1 MTQNLNDNGAL
12 RTQALQLATR
22 TLDIV
27 AKALDLLTEQ
37 RTPDLEQRTTRTE
50 RTPDLEQR
58 TTRTER
64 TLESGQRTTRTPD
77 VEQRTTRTERT
88 FPVQEEQSTPS
99 DSANKTIYSPPYR
112 EGLGGGSKGL
122 GGGSKGLGGG
132 SEGQGAGT
140 KGLAGESAYRS
151 DAIRF
156 NLQFLRD
163 HYDLRYNT
171 MKKTTEFRP
180 KTPSSAIKSIY
191 SPPLGGGVGG
201 EVSPPLGGGARGGA
215 VGAAGGGAFL
225 PLTDRDLN
233 SLTVDQLLAGGQS
246 WSYAM
251 RLCVDS
257 AHVEDYN
264 PVADY
269 LDHLPQWDGHDHI
282 SDLAARVPTDYQDW
296 PRLFRRWLLAM
307 VAQVRGMSQ
316 DHGNSIVPM
325 LIGAQGTG
333 KSTFC
338 KMLLPRHLRQ
348 YYMDD
353 IKMDNAEQVERVL
366 GRMWL
371 VNIDEYDAKT
381 TREQAKIKRLLT
393 ERDVQVR
400 RPRSDQY
407 TMVQRLCSF
416 IATTNERRPLTDPT
430 GSRRYLCVELTGAID
445 TATPL
450 NHDQLFAQV
459 LHELSQGEPFF
470 LTREEEALMEAHNER
485 YCRQRVIEKTIA
497 ATLAP
502 APTSADTL
510 MTTADIVDLLCDHG
524 LPPQDVPTPRQL
536 KAALRAAGLRQGAQ
550 SGRHGWYA
558 VPAAPSVPPVPDLP
572 VVPEAPEAPPVPDL
586 PVVPEVPEAP
596 VVPPAPQKSATA

>member
-1 MTQNLNDNGAL
+1 MIQNDNDNDAL
-12 RTQALQLATR
+12 RTQALLLATR

-27 AKALDLLTEQ
+27 AKALDLLSEQ
-37 RTPDLEQRTTRTE
+37 RTPDSG
-50 RTPDLEQR
+50 QR

-77 VEQRTTRTERT
+77 FEQRTTRTPDFEQRTTRTERT
-88 FPVQEEQSTPS
+88 LESEQRTTRTSDLEQRTTRTERTLEPGQRTEQTERTLPVQDEQSAPS
-99 DSANKTIYSPPYR
+99 GTSANKTIYSPPYR
-112 EGLGGGSKGL
+112 EGLGGGSEGL
-122 GGGSKGLGGG
+122 G
-132 SEGQGAGT
+132 AG
-140 KGLAGESAYRS
+140 SAYRS

-180 KTPSSAIKSIY
+180 KTPSSASKSNY
-191 SPPLGGGVGG
+191 SPPLGGGV
-201 EVSPPLGGGARGGA
+201 
-215 VGAAGGGAFL
+215 GGGAFL

-430 GSRRYLCVELTGAID
+430 GSRRYLCVELTGTID

-450 NHDQLFAQV
+450 DHDQLFAQV

-558 VPAAPSVPPVPDLP
+558 VPVAKKVSEVTEL
-572 VVPEAPEAPPVPDL
+572 
-586 PVVPEVPEAP
+586 PEVPEAP
-596 VVPPAPQKSATA
+596 ELPPAQ

>member
-1 MTQNLNDNGAL
+1 MTQNDNANDNANDAL
-12 RTQALQLATR
+12 RTQALLLATR

-37 RTPDLEQRTTRTE
+37 RPPDSEQRTTRTPDFEQRTTRTE

-64 TLESGQRTTRTPD
+64 TPESG
-77 VEQRTTRTERT
+77 QRTTRTERT
-88 FPVQEEQSTPS
+88 FPVQEEQSASSGT
-99 DSANKTIYSPPYR
+99 SATKTIYSPPYR

-122 GGGSKGLGGG
+122 DAGSKGLSAG
-132 SEGQGAGT
+132 SEGLGAG
-140 KGLAGESAYRS
+140 SAYRS

-191 SPPLGGGVGG
+191 SPPLGGG
-201 EVSPPLGGGARGGA
+201 ARGGA
-215 VGAAGGGAFL
+215 VGATRGGVFL

-450 NHDQLFAQV
+450 DHDQLFAQV

-558 VPAAPSVPPVPDLP
+558 VPVAPPVPPVPPVPDLP
-572 VVPEAPEAPPVPDL
+572 VAPDL
-586 PVVPEVPEAP
+586 PALSEVP
-596 VVPPAPQKSATA
+596 VVPAAPATGCLTTNCANY

>member
-1 MTQNLNDNGAL
+1 MTQNDNANANANDAL
-12 RTQALQLATR
+12 RTQALLLATR

-27 AKALDLLTEQ
+27 AKALDLLSEQ
-37 RTPDLEQRTTRTE
+37 RTPDVEQRTTRTPDFEQRTTRTERTPESGPRTERTPDFEQRTTRTERTLESEQRTTRTPDFEQRTTRTERTLESGQRTTRTPDFEQRTTRTERTPDFEQRTTRTE

-64 TLESGQRTTRTPD
+64 T
-77 VEQRTTRTERT
+77 
-88 FPVQEEQSTPS
+88 FPVQEEQSTS
-99 DSANKTIYSPPYR
+99 SGTSATKTIYSPPYR
-112 EGLGGGSKGL
+112 EGLGGG
-122 GGGSKGLGGG
+122 
-132 SEGQGAGT
+132 
-140 KGLAGESAYRS
+140 SAYRS

-191 SPPLGGGVGG
+191 A
-201 EVSPPLGGGARGGA
+201 PPLGGGARGGA
-215 VGAAGGGAFL
+215 VGATRGGAFL

-430 GSRRYLCVELTGAID
+430 GSRRYLCVELTGTID

-450 NHDQLFAQV
+450 DHDQLFAQV

-558 VPAAPSVPPVPDLP
+558 VPAAPSVFLP
-572 VVPEAPEAPPVPDL
+572 
-586 PVVPEVPEAP
+586 
-596 VVPPAPQKSATA
+596 